1 MLQILI
7 FEIRYRL
14 NRPATYIYFGI
25 LFLISFLIV
34 ALPGSSMTEAGEQL
48 HKNAPYIISQLI
60 SGLLLFSSII
70 VAGIMGVPVYRDF
83 NYNFNEIV
91 FSLPI
96 KKWEYLGGRFLGSY
110 IITLFVH
117 MGLVLGIMVATFM
130 PWIEKGDLGPF
141 TIEAYLN
148 PIFVFLIPNLFI
160 LGVIFFA
167 IGSIFKTQLAIYTQ
181 GLIFLVLYFALNTLM
196 ADVDTNPINSIF
208 EPFGSVALS
217 FETKYWTTFEKN
229 NDFLPFAG
237 YILINRLVWISFASI
252 LGLASYFIFKPTPFS
267 LFTSRKQP
275 NLLQTERIGTR
286 GFSIPIAHAS
296 YNVKAQISQWWYL
309 SRFHATKILKAIPF
323 IIMLACGVG
332 LLLLARF
339 GMSMMGSTQLPVTYM
354 LLDFLQGTFMI
365 FAIIII
371 TVYTGELIWKDI
383 DVKFAPVID
392 AAPIS
397 DRLVVLSKFSAMIL
411 VELFALFFIMLTGIG
426 VQIFNG
432 FFDFQILIY
441 FKVLMLN
448 TFPYLALLTF
458 LVFLI
463 HTLINNKYL
472 GHTIVVVFFALN
484 IFSGQI
490 GLNHVLTKYGSSI
503 EKSYS
508 AMNGFHNF
516 VFPALVVDSY
526 WLMLGIIFLT
536 FSILLIKRGNE
547 LGIKSRVRNMRVNW
561 KASQARFVIPIAL
574 LAFILIGSFV
584 YYNTNILNTYRTKK
598 ERRAFKS
605 EYELKYSKYK
615 DYPQPRI
622 TDVKISADL
631 FPEDLKFDIRGT
643 FQLTNKNNVALDTI
657 HLRTN
662 PSISINKVNFSIPM
676 ELVDSSKEHGYYIY
690 KVQNP
695 INPGDKFSLEFDYT
709 FKEKGFHHWG
719 HGTDIVYNGSFIH
732 AQYLPSFG
740 YNEDQELTDKKDR
753 KKAGLPKKEYESPE
767 ITDTAKYKDTYISDH
782 ADRISYE
789 AIISTHP
796 DQIAITC
803 GTKVKEWMENGR
815 RYSHYKM
822 TQPIWNFYPFLSAK
836 YEVLEEDY
844 NGLNI
849 SIFYHKGHDYNL
861 DKMVKGIKRT
871 VDYCSKNFH
880 PYQHDTIR
888 IVEFPRYGGF
898 AQSFAGTIPFSE
910 GLGFIMD
917 IDSKRD
923 IDVPFFVTAHEVA
936 HQWWGHLIC
945 AADVKGKTMLVESLA
960 EYTALMVMLK
970 EYGEE
975 QAGKFIKYEADRYML
990 MRATEKKK
998 EPPLYLVDDE
1008 QYLSYQKGCLAFYNI
1023 QDNIGE
1029 DSLSAALSRFI
1040 TDYQYKEAPYPTS
1053 IDLLRYIKEIVPDS
1067 LQYMV
1072 TDWFETI
1079 TLYSNRTDSVQYKE
1093 MDNGKYL
1100 VQINTTSK
1108 KYQADSLGK
1117 QEALDLN
1124 DWLEIGVYSDFESKK
1139 DSLIYLEKVLVTDKN
1154 STFEVVVDSKPS
1166 KAGIDPLNKQIDRNL
1181 LDNTKVAETGS

>member
-1 MLQILI
+1 MLQIII

-25 LFLISFLIV
+25 LFLISFLII
-34 ALPGSSMTEAGEQL
+34 ALPGSSVSEAGEQL
-48 HKNAPYIISQLI
+48 NKNAPYIISQLI
-60 SGLLLFSSII
+60 SSLLLFSSII

-83 NYNFNEIV
+83 NYNFNEII

-96 KKWEYLGGRFLGSY
+96 KKWEYLGGRFIGSY
-110 IITLFVH
+110 LIALFVH
-117 MGLVLGIMVATFM
+117 LGLVLGIMVATFM
-130 PWIEKGDLGPF
+130 PWLEKSELGPF
-141 TIEAYLN
+141 ALEAYLN
-148 PIFVFLIPNLFI
+148 PIVVFLIPNLFI

-196 ADVDTNPINSIF
+196 ADVDTNPLNSIF
-208 EPFGSVALS
+208 EPFGSVAAS

-229 NDFLPFAG
+229 NDFLPFTG
-237 YILINRLVWISFASI
+237 YILINRIVWMVFATLLGIIS
-252 LGLASYFIFKPTPFS
+252 YYIFRPTPYSFFATKKTMN
-267 LFTSRKQP
+267 LFNSEGLR
-275 NLLQTERIGTR
+275 R
-286 GFSIPIAHAS
+286 GGISIPIAHAS
-296 YNVKAQISQWWYL
+296 YAFKDQLTKWWYL
-309 SRFHATKILKAIPF
+309 SRFHAIKILKAIPF
-323 IIMLACGVG
+323 IIMLACGIG
-332 LLLLARF
+332 LLLLGRF
-339 GMSMMGSTQLPVTYM
+339 GMSMLGSTQLPVTYM
-354 LLDFLQGTFMI
+354 LLDFLQGSFML

-392 AAPIS
+392 AAPVS
-397 DRLVVLSKFSAMIL
+397 NRLIVLSKFTAMIL
-411 VELFALFFIMLTGIG
+411 VELFVLLFIMLAGIG
-426 VQIFNG
+426 IQIFNG
-432 FFDFQILIY
+432 FYDFQILVYI
-441 FKVLMLN
+441 KVLMLN
-448 TFPYLALLTF
+448 TFPYLVLLTF
-458 LVFLI
+458 LVYLI

-472 GHTIVVVFFALN
+472 GHTIVVVFFLLN

-490 GLNHVLTKYGSSI
+490 GLNHVLTQYGSSI
-503 EKSYS
+503 ERSYS

-526 WLMLGIIFLT
+526 WLMLGVIFLT

-547 LGIKSRVRNMRVNW
+547 LGINSRIKNMRVNW
-561 KASQARFVIPIAL
+561 KASQARFVLPVAL

-598 ERRAFKS
+598 QTRDFKS

-622 TDVKISADL
+622 TDVKINADL
-631 FPEDLKFDIRGT
+631 FPEDLKFDIRGN
-643 FQLTNKNNVALDTI
+643 FQLTNKTDVPIDTI

-662 PSISINKVNFSIPM
+662 PYITIKDVSFSIPL

-690 KVQNP
+690 KALNP
-695 INPGDKFSLEFDYT
+695 INPGDNFSLKFDYT
-709 FKEKGFHHWG
+709 FKERGFHHWG
-719 HGTDIVYNGSFIH
+719 HGTDIVQNGSFIH

-740 YNEDQELTDKKDR
+740 YNEGQELTDKKER

-767 ITDTAKYKDTYISDH
+767 ITDTSAYKDTYISAN

-803 GTKVKEWMENGR
+803 GTKVKEWIDNGR

-836 YEVLEEDY
+836 YEVYEENY

-861 DKMVKGIKRT
+861 EKMVKGIKRT
-871 VDYCSKNFH
+871 VDYCGQNFH

-888 IVEFPRYGGF
+888 IVEFPRYGSF

-936 HQWWGHLIC
+936 HQWWGHQVC

-960 EYTALMVMLK
+960 EYTALMVMIK
-970 EYGEE
+970 EYGQE
-975 QAGKFIKYEADRYML
+975 QAAKFIKYEADRYMF

-1040 TDYQYKEAPYPTS
+1040 TDYQYKDAPYPTS
-1053 IDLLRYIKEIVPDS
+1053 IDLIRYVRNVVPDS
-1067 LQYMV
+1067 LQYLV
-1072 TDWFETI
+1072 SDWFENI
-1079 TLYSNRTDSVQYKE
+1079 TLYRNRADSVYYKE
-1093 MDNGKYL
+1093 LDNGKYQ
-1100 VQINTTSK
+1100 VEINTTSI
-1108 KYQADSLGK
+1108 KYRADSLGK

-1124 DWLEIGVYSDFESKK
+1124 DWIEVGVFGDFESKK
-1139 DSLIYLEKVLVTDKN
+1139 DSLIYLEKVLVTEKN
-1154 STFEVVVDSKPS
+1154 SSFKVVVDSKPS
-1166 KAGIDPLNKQIDRNL
+1166 SAGIDPLYKQIDRNIH
-1181 LDNTKVAETGS
+1181 DNIKAAETLN